1 MKRGYTLIELLVVV
15 SILGILISAAL
26 PYVQS
31 YVEEARI
38 AKAKVDLEEIA
49 RVLMVYETREGT
61 YNSDSVSLLTGR
73 YLNKA
78 PIDPWGKAYAVST
91 ESGNV
96 VSGGPDRSVSDAED
110 NIYFPYLPPLTL
122 VQVKWL
128 DRNNS
133 GAVDAQNVNDEL
145 HLVFSRKLSATGAAS
160 LFTAACQTT
169 LDNCFQISTGTVDNK
184 SDISAVVEATPADV
198 KIVASKTLILK
209 VKDNTRDLF
218 LVGSHK
224 ITVKAD
230 HNTLQDLANPPN
242 YCISSQPVTILPQ

>member
-1 MKRGYTLIELLVVV
+1 MKRGFTLIELLVVIT
-15 SILGILISAAL
+15 ILAVLNSAAL

-49 RVLMVYETREGT
+49 RALMVYETREGI
-61 YNSDSVSLLTGR
+61 YDSDSVSLLTGR

-91 ESGNV
+91 ESGTV
-96 VSGGPDRSVSDAED
+96 VSGGPDRSVSSAED
-110 NIYFPYLPPLTL
+110 NIYFSYLPPLTL

-128 DRNNS
+128 DKNNS

-145 HLVFSRKLSATGAAS
+145 HLVFSRKISATGS
-160 LFTAACQTT
+160 SNLFTGACEET
-169 LDNCFQISTGTVDNK
+169 LDKCFEISTGTVDNK
-184 SDISAVVEATPADV
+184 SDISAVIEATAADV

-209 VKDNTRDLF
+209 IKDNSRDLF
-218 LVGSHK
+218 LIGSHK
-224 ITVKAD
+224 ITVKAG

>member
-1 MKRGYTLIELLVVV
+1 MKRGFTLIELLVVI
-15 SILGILISAAL
+15 SILAILASAAL

-38 AKAKVDLEEIA
+38 AKAKTDLEEIA
-49 RVLMVYETREGT
+49 RALMVYETREGP

-78 PIDPWGKAYAVST
+78 PIDPWGKTYAVST
-91 ESGNV
+91 ESGTV
-96 VSGGPDRSVSDAED
+96 VSGGPDRSVSSAED
-110 NIYFPYLPPLTL
+110 NIYFSYLPPLTL

-128 DRNNS
+128 DKNNS

-145 HLVFSRKLSATGAAS
+145 HLVFSRKMSATGAS
-160 LFTAACQTT
+160 DFFTGACQAT
-169 LDNCFQISTGTVDNK
+169 LDKCFQISTGTVDNK
-184 SDISAVVEATPADV
+184 SDISAVVEATAADV

-209 VKDNTRDLF
+209 VKNNSRDLF
-218 LVGSHK
+218 LIGSHK
-224 ITVKAD
+224 ITVKAG